1 MDAERTMSIEEERK
15 EKRKTYMREYKRKQY
30 AENADIIKNK
40 NKAYYYKNKFQLPSE
55 DMVKYD
61 VMLPTVA
68 KARYYLD
75 LLKAEHPELLPD
87 IIAVYNTT
95 V

>member
-1 MDAERTMSIEEERK
+1 MDAERQMSIEEERK
-15 EKRKTYMREYKRKQY
+15 EKRKVYMREYKRKQY

-55 DMVKYD
+55 DMAKYD

-75 LLKAEHPELLPD
+75 LLKTEHPELLPD